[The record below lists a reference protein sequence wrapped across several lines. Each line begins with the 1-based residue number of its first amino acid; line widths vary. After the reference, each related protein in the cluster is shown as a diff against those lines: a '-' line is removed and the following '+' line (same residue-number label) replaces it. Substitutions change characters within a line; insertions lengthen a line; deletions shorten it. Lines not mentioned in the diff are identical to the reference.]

1 MILEIPD
8 EMYARL
14 VKLASKQTCDE
25 MDEEYCPDYEDGVDD
40 GKIILART
48 FLDEVVITYDV

>member
-8 EMYARL
+8 KMYARL
-14 VKLASKQTCDE
+14 VILASDQTCDE
-25 MDEEYCPDYEDGVDD
+25 LNEEHSPDYEDGVND

-48 FLDEVVITYDV
+48 FLDEAVITYDV

>member
-1 MILEIPD
+1 MIIEIPD
-8 EMYARL
+8 KMYARL
-14 VKLASKQTCDE
+14 VILASGQTCDE
-25 MDEEYCPDYEDGVDD
+25 NDEEYSPDYHDGVDD